1 MRVVITGAAGTI
13 GSELVEEFHASHEL
27 RLLDRHTTMKGP
39 SEVTN
44 LDQNRLTSYWKPWS
58 RSRKPSWMTMFKGA
72 DVVVHLAAYLHQDL
86 NWPHVLQDN
95 IQVTWNVLEAAV
107 EHRVPRVVFAS
118 SNWVVKGTELAL
130 APACYEPQGPKIGSD
145 AAPCPKTLYGIS
157 KAFGETTGRT
167 LVEEGHIR
175 SFVAVRIGSY
185 HPIAPKKEETRRR
198 WIGSKDIRSLFRRC
212 VEEEFSGFH
221 VVYGVS
227 AQRTA
232 PYDLSYTS
240 HLLSWKPEQLAE
252 DPSLGLTNLQCQK
265 C

>member
-58 RSRKPSWMTMFKGA
+58 RSRKPSWMPMFKGA

-185 HPIAPKKEETRRR
+185 HPIAPKKEETRCR

-227 AQRTA
+227 AQTTA